1 MKFIHTLVFFY
12 LLTVVAC
19 TDQPNTLQLENI
31 PTLHVHLQPLNLEN
45 APLFPKGCCATDS
58 LLVIFDPK
66 DKEGFLSFYKG
77 KQLQKRYGSIGNGP
91 NDFIH
96 PRFLTNGKS
105 VDTPAAIQIGE
116 SDAFYTLPM
125 DIMQTFTAKTDMKR
139 TDIPKELSP
148 YNYIVWDTDSL
159 LVLNQTGNYQL
170 SFFNK
175 TTQQVEQKNYFQ
187 PLAATDGASDF
198 CYATQIYDAYYSS
211 NGQTLA
217 IAYKNRKL
225 IEILSPSGERLNQL
239 YFPGYDYNDG
249 KMSLHNDNLELSEE
263 ARTFFTFTAVS
274 QGDYFFLCW
283 DDTKKNI
290 REGKARNLIYHTDAM
305 GQVKQIFQLDK
316 CISYFCLNANRLYA
330 IGLTEDTDLQ
340 IYQAELS
347 SF

>member
-139 TDIPKELSP
+139 TDIPEELSP

-170 SFFNK
+170 TFFDK

-187 PLAATDGASDF
+187 PLASTDGASDF

-239 YFPGYDYNDG
+239 ISPVMTTTTV
-249 KMSLHNDNLELSEE
+249 KC
-263 ARTFFTFTAVS
+263 
-274 QGDYFFLCW
+274 LC
-283 DDTKKNI
+283 T
-290 REGKARNLIYHTDAM
+290 T
-305 GQVKQIFQLDK
+305 
-316 CISYFCLNANRLYA
+316 
-330 IGLTEDTDLQ
+330 TT
-340 IYQAELS
+340 
-347 SF
+347 